1 MEKIHTVVF
10 VLNETEIPIEKAL
23 FPDSARTLNILCN
36 PKKYGWSKAKE
47 NNDGIVYINMK
58 DMGIKCC
65 VILEFI
71 RIVRNKK
78 ARIGGYDNHFISEME
93 HFAILIGAGANDC
106 PFRIAID
113 EYIIKLA
120 DEKKE
125 QERNEQMHER
135 NPMTPK
141 DDIYNLYNWEV
152 DSYHCL
158 RDYLRTTEWNATVPA
173 YVSASLQT
181 LTCFYFRKLKD

>member
-120 DEKKE
+120 EKKKE
-125 QERNEQMHER
+125 QEILER
-135 NPMTPK
+135 HCMLNPMTPK
-141 DDIYNLYNWEV
+141 DDIYHLYDWKV

-158 RDYLRTTEWNATVPA
+158 RDYLRAAEWNATVPA
-173 YVSASLQT
+173 YVSASPQT